1 MYADVSCNA
10 DALALQSDLD
20 RIEAWCFQWRM
31 SLNISKCVYIRF
43 TRKTNFFPSSYT
55 IGGLP
60 LILLN
65 ETKYLGVIFSSNLS
79 WNKHVDHI
87 TAKASRSLGF
97 IKRNFRL
104 ASSSLKE
111 TLYFSL
117 VRSVLD
123 YACTIWDPYRFN
135 LEEQIEKIQNRAA
148 RFVTG
153 NYDFRTSV
161 TELKSSLD
169 WRPLRH
175 RRQCLR
181 LKLLH
186 NIFHNNTGICKS
198 THLLEPAYVSLRVD
212 NSKKIRPYK
221 CRTDV
226 FKFSFFPRSVED
238 WNKLPND
245 IVETLLPELF
255 FEKIQ
260 SIV

>member
-1 MYADVSCNA
+1 M
-10 DALALQSDLD
+10 
-20 RIEAWCFQWRM
+20 
-31 SLNISKCVYIRF
+31 
-43 TRKTNFFPSSYT
+43 
-55 IGGLP
+55 
-60 LILLN
+60 
-65 ETKYLGVIFSSNLS
+65 
-79 WNKHVDHI
+79 
-87 TAKASRSLGF
+87 
-97 IKRNFRL
+97 
-104 ASSSLKE
+104 
-111 TLYFSL
+111 
-117 VRSVLD
+117 
-123 YACTIWDPYRFN
+123 
-135 LEEQIEKIQNRAA
+135 EEQIEKIQNRAA

-169 WRPLRH
+169 WRQLRH

-186 NIFHNNTGICKS
+186 TIFYNNTGICKS